1 MCRTKLLHGLCTVV
15 LNDVWECMSRY
26 SFTYSVKAALRG
38 LVYTFLHERNFRIET
53 FIALFVIIA
62 LIVLRASWQ
71 QAAIVVMMIFLIFM
85 IELMNTVNERIVDIL
100 KPRKHPYA
108 AVIKDMSAAM
118 VLVLA
123 IGASIVGLIIFI
135 PLLVEFFYR

>member
-1 MCRTKLLHGLCTVV
+1 M
-15 LNDVWECMSRY
+15 
-26 SFTYSVKAALRG
+26 RG

>member
-1 MCRTKLLHGLCTVV
+1 
-15 LNDVWECMSRY
+15 MSRY
-26 SFTYSVKAALRG
+26 SFTYSVRAAVRG
-38 LVYTFLHERNFRIET
+38 LVYTFRHERNFRIET
-53 FIALFVIIA
+53 FIALFVIVA
-62 LIVLRASWQ
+62 LVALRASWQ
-71 QAAIVVMMIFLIFM
+71 QATIVVTMIFLIFM

-123 IGASIVGLIIFI
+123 IGASIVGVIIFI
-135 PLLVEFFYR
+135 PLLFEAFSR

>member
-1 MCRTKLLHGLCTVV
+1 
-15 LNDVWECMSRY
+15 MSKY
-26 SFTYSVKAALRG
+26 SFAYSVKAAIRG
-38 LVYTFLHERNFRIET
+38 LVYTFRRERNFRIEAY
-53 FIALFVIIA
+53 IALLVVCA
-62 LIVLRASWQ
+62 LIFLRASWQ
-71 QAAIVVMMIFLIFM
+71 QVAIVVTMIFLIFM

-135 PLLVEFFYR
+135 PLLTAFFSR